1 MVVAIVVFMHPNEP
15 DVYESFSPKKVNKK
29 KKKNAHRLPVECC
42 LCDDFAI
49 AKALIMDLF
58 FHRESR

>member
-29 KKKNAHRLPVECC
+29 KKKMPIDYRSNVAYAMTSQL
-42 LCDDFAI
+42 L
-49 AKALIMDLF
+49 KL
-58 FHRESR
+58 